1 MGYIKHHAI
10 IVTGWDEIECID
22 AHNKAKEIFIANDIP
37 TRLVS
42 NIMEGI
48 SNSQYTFMIAP
59 DGSKEGWET
68 SNNCDRARKEF
79 LDWLSQSENY
89 CDYVEIAFGGD
100 YNESR
105 VVRDKDSDL
114 EL

>member
-1 MGYIKHHAI
+1 MGYIKHHTI
-10 IVTGWDEIECID
+10 IVTNWDEIECME
-22 AHNKAKEIFIANDIP
+22 AHNKAKEILIKNDIP

-59 DGSKEGWET
+59 DGSKEGWSA
-68 SNNCDRARKEF
+68 SNDCDRVRKEF
-79 LDWLSQSENY
+79 LNWLNKSENTS
-89 CDYVEIAFGGD
+89 DYVEVAFGGD
-100 YNESR
+100 YNTAS

-114 EL
+114 NS